1 MKKQI
6 LLPPTLFRD
15 WDYRPPSPR
24 AVRNKPFICK
34 RTDQSQCTLSLCG
47 EEHFNL
53 TLAEYLNACDIL
65 MFDLD
70 VCEHYFSR
78 LAIGGIHMMQLTKK
92 EANYVLQYL
101 RARQRFSA

>member
-24 AVRNKPFICK
+24 AVRNKPLICH
-34 RTDQSQCTLSLCG
+34 RTDQSECTLSLCG

-65 MFDLD
+65 MFDLE
-70 VCEHYFSR
+70 VSEAYFSR
-78 LAIGGIHMMQLTKK
+78 LAIGGTHYMYLTQK
-92 EANYVLQYL
+92 EATYILQYL
-101 RARQRFSA
+101 RARQKFLA